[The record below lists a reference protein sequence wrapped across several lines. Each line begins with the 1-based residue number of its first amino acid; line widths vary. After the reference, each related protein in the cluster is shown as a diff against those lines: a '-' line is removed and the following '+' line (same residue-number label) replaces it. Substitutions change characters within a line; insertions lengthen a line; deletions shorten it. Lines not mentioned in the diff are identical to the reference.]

1 MRDYK
6 KRIMVTIKP
15 KADLVLYGNKF
26 NDYKTLAVRG
36 GDGTAVR
43 GKNVDARLIQVNN
56 LGALENADAML
67 MEIIDN
73 LLGQGKQDSELFN
86 VIADMKAEVEI
97 AMNNFV
103 K

>member
-6 KRIMVTIKP
+6 KRVMVTIKP
-15 KADLVLYGNKF
+15 KVDLVLYGNKF
-26 NDYKTLAVRG
+26 NDYKTLAVRD

-56 LGALENADAML
+56 LGALEHADTML

-86 VIADMKAEVEI
+86 IIADMKTEVEI
-97 AMNNFV
+97 AMNHFV